1 MAKIS
6 THKEA
11 CRKQQKERCVVSSTC
26 PTYCISENCSIEELI
41 CVREQFRRMS
51 RAGNECSFYVANRLP
66 IPLIYFTACEAE
78 KKRDEFW
85 QMMCVEIAGD
95 AIGMHLPH
103 DILRRFYRLGI
114 RYNDWNIRSAVAM
127 RHELPR
133 DLFVPLLSD
142 PEEEV
147 RRHFVI
153 AHKNDRLSCIKVE
166 YLKTFAADV
175 SPNSDRM
182 FAKYALKEVMCYLFD
197 KSSVVRAQAHALIRH
212 AAVTWHGVKE
222 VAR

>member
-6 THKEA
+6 TYKDA
-11 CRKQQKERCVVSSTC
+11 CRKQSCVVRSTC
-26 PTYCISENCSIEELI
+26 PTYCISETCSIEELI
-41 CVREQFRRMS
+41 CVREQFRRM
-51 RAGNECSFYVANRLP
+51 RRVGNAYSFYVANRLP
-66 IPLIYFTACEAE
+66 TPLIYFTACEAE

-95 AIGMHLPH
+95 VSGMRLPH

-114 RYNDWNIRSAVAM
+114 RYNDWNIRSTVAM
-127 RHELPR
+127 RPELPR

-166 YLKTFAADV
+166 YLKTLAADV
-175 SPNSDRM
+175 GPNADRM
-182 FAKYALKEVMCYLFD
+182 FAKYALKEVMHYLFD
-197 KSSVVRAQAHALIRH
+197 KSSVVRAQAHALLRH
-212 AAVTWHGVKE
+212 TVVPWHGVKE
-222 VAR
+222 VV